1 MAGHL
6 RRELAVCARRFPGK
20 RPNQRARQRRAAR
33 KRVLAAAL
41 YAAEQAYEELGIA
54 LRRGPGAAR
63 ARAAA
68 ATAALAA
75 RVAAATGV
83 AWVQEHDYFYHWA
96 YSFHSYH
103 REGQQAPPAAVVPTC
118 AAPASPLFE
127 SAMAVSS
134 QIAEALLEKAVGLQL
149 DTLLRRR
156 RREHDEWWRGEL
168 RRRYPRPSK
177 AWVRRF
183 LLEEATEFS
192 DPAAYS
198 RHLEAWGL

>member
-1 MAGHL
+1 M
-6 RRELAVCARRFPGK
+6 CAKRLPGK
-20 RPNQRARQRRAAR
+20 RSGDRARKRRAAR
-33 KRVLAAAL
+33 KRVLTAAL
-41 YAAEQAYEELGIA
+41 CAAEQAHEELGIA
-54 LRRGPGAAR
+54 LQRGPSAAR

-68 ATAALAA
+68 ATVALAA

-83 AWVQEHDYFYHWA
+83 AWVQEHDYFHHWA

-103 REGQQAPPAAVVPTC
+103 REGQRPPPAAVVPTC
-118 AAPASPLFE
+118 AAPTSPLFE
-127 SAMAVSS
+127 SAMEVCS

-149 DTLLRRR
+149 DAMLRRR
-156 RREHDEWWRGEL
+156 RREQDEWWRGEL
-168 RRRYPRPSK
+168 RWRYPRPSK